1 MIIPLLD
8 KIAGYFLAAIF
19 GSILVGASVW
29 HYKDLQIEA
38 AKEEAEAQIIKITQ
52 SQVAVSQ
59 QAAVKQIQVQH
70 DIVTKYQTIREQI
83 PIYVHENDPVGD
95 PYLPSGF
102 VILHNAAA
110 TNSALPDPA
119 SGANDPSGGAQ
130 ASEFLGT
137 VVTNYQT
144 CAATAEELVGLQGWV
159 KEISAQENKAQG
171 NNK

>member
-1 MIIPLLD
+1 MNPIIGILNS
-8 KIAGYFLAAIF
+8 IAGYFLAAVL
-19 GSILVGASVW
+19 GSAIAGVSVW

-38 AKEEAEAQIIKITQ
+38 GKAAAQAQIIKLTQ
-52 SQVAVSQ
+52 SQSVVSQ
-59 QAAVKQIQVQH
+59 QAAVKEIQVQH
-70 DIVTKYQTIREQI
+70 DIQTRYQTIHDQI
-83 PIYVHENDPVGD
+83 PIYVHEGDPVGD

-119 SGANDPSGGAQ
+119 SGANDPAGGAQ
-130 ASEFLGT
+130 ASAVIAA

-159 KEISAQENKAQG
+159 KEISDQG
-171 NNK
+171 VKK